1 MQPLGAMY
9 IQGVTR
15 VADLLSP
22 NGTAWNQNRLD
33 EMFSPEDV
41 ADIKQ
46 IAIGGPGTE
55 DFLAWNYTK
64 NGVFTVRSA
73 YHLRMAV
80 NRLRSGR
87 PESSSSVNKH
97 KGFLGLWDTSAPTK
111 AKIHMWRVIRNGL
124 AVGSELHRRR
134 IKPGVFC
141 IVCGRE
147 ETIMHRFWSCQ
158 HLVQF

>member
-64 NGVFTVRSA
+64 KWCVHCALGVPPQDGCEQTA
-73 YHLRMAV
+73 
-80 NRLRSGR
+80 
-87 PESSSSVNKH
+87 
-97 KGFLGLWDTSAPTK
+97 
-111 AKIHMWRVIRNGL
+111 IRT
-124 AVGSELHRRR
+124 A
-134 IKPGVFC
+134 GV
-141 IVCGRE
+141 
-147 ETIMHRFWSCQ
+147 
-158 HLVQF
+158 VQFSQ